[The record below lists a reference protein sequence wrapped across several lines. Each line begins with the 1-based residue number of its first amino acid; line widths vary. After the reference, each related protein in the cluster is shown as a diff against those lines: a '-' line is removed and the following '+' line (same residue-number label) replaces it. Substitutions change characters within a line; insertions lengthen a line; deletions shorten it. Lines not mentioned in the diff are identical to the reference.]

1 MRVSGDRVVQA
12 AGDAELLEA
21 VAVGVGGGLIGV
33 LGEHYGADEE
43 AAGTEHVDESQYV
56 FVIRDA
62 EIAAGLAFFD
72 MVGVDGDD
80 DFHIVHQTF
89 QHAELGV
96 RLKAGQHARGVVVVE
111 ELASEFQIEFAAELR
126 DALSDV
132 GGLQLDVF
140 FVVESLAHRGR
151 HPFPNDVVNG
161 KIIPDVVGNKK
172 WDSPMGNPIRHRE
185 QLLPRNV
192 EQGFAWL
199 PKTRWSKRC
208 RRRVRSK
215 SMHGWLCG
223 DFPDRSLLGE
233 IFLFPGLL
241 SGVSVFC
248 HVGVVVIN
256 FELAVGMENKRHRS
270 PSLFGLKRGPLRFNE
285 LVDSHKVFHQGCP
298 RNAFLV
304 KAFNEVVFSAA
315 SNVIL
320 NRERT
325 LGVLGVKHD
334 LAPVFGEGF
343 LKNWSYPL

>member
-1 MRVSGDRVVQA
+1 
-12 AGDAELLEA
+12 
-21 VAVGVGGGLIGV
+21 
-33 LGEHYGADEE
+33 
-43 AAGTEHVDESQYV
+43 
-56 FVIRDA
+56 
-62 EIAAGLAFFD
+62 

-151 HPFPNDVVNG
+151 HPFSERRRKRKNYTG
-161 KIIPDVVGNKK
+161 RRRQQKWIPRWGIPFVIESNHSRGMLNRGLHG
-172 WDSPMGNPIRHRE
+172 S
-185 QLLPRNV
+185 Q
-192 EQGFAWL
+192 
-199 PKTRWSKRC
+199 KTRWSKRC

-270 PSLFGLKRGPLRFNE
+270 P
-285 LVDSHKVFHQGCP
+285 
-298 RNAFLV
+298 
-304 KAFNEVVFSAA
+304 FSFRA
-315 SNVIL
+315 
-320 NRERT
+320 
-325 LGVLGVKHD
+325 
-334 LAPVFGEGF
+334 
-343 LKNWSYPL
+343 